1 MVSAQ
6 QEFIPTAALMA
17 LPLTSSGLSG
27 LNLVMY
33 GHSSCLVNRCLLY
46 PGLRRK
52 RRVTDIAYVGKRQ
65 PMTEHSFT
73 LKRSELCD

>member
-27 LNLVMY
+27 LNLVM
-33 GHSSCLVNRCLLY
+33 VRALLL
-46 PGLRRK
+46 PRK
-52 RRVTDIAYVGKRQ
+52 
-65 PMTEHSFT
+65 
-73 LKRSELCD
+73 